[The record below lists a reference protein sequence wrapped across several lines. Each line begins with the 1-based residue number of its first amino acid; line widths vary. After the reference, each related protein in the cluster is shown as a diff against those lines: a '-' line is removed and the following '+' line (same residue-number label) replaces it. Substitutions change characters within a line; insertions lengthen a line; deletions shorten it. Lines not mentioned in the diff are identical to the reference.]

1 MLEKLD
7 MEAKSGRAAFRAERD
22 ALEIRLGALQ
32 RGAFQAGVP
41 VVILFEGFDAA
52 GKGNAISSLLRALDP
67 RGFRVWVTKPR
78 TEDEALR
85 PFLWRFWNRIP
96 ARGRFAIFDGAWY
109 MEPAEALAGGKP
121 DRESVARRLA
131 DIRSFERQLAD
142 DGALVIKFF
151 LHISKKEQK
160 KRFERLSAD
169 PATAWRVTK
178 EDRRRHRNYA
188 RYLAAAEELLKESD
202 DPWAKWTPVAAN
214 DRRHTALTV
223 LRTVAG
229 ALEGRL
235 AAGAAAAGKAQ
246 IPREKASVL
255 KSLNMKRS
263 IARGEYDAS
272 LERKQKTL
280 RRLEHRIFME
290 RIPVVIVFEGWDA
303 AGKGG
308 CIKRLTRRL
317 DPRGYEVAPFSAP
330 TPEEKSRHYLWRF
343 WREMPKAGHITIF
356 DRSWYGRVLVE
367 RVEGFCSRDEWTR
380 AYREIVEM
388 EQSLADAGA
397 VILKFWLHIS
407 QAEQLRRFRDREGT
421 PDKRWK
427 ITEEDWRN
435 RRRRREYESAVED
448 MVRLTGAPH
457 APWTIVEA
465 DSKLYAR
472 IKVLDATIA
481 AIGRRLKERRA

>member
-160 KRFERLSAD
+160 KRFERL
-169 PATAWRVTK
+169 
-178 EDRRRHRNYA
+178 
-188 RYLAAAEELLKESD
+188 
-202 DPWAKWTPVAAN
+202 
-214 DRRHTALTV
+214 
-223 LRTVAG
+223 
-229 ALEGRL
+229 
-235 AAGAAAAGKAQ
+235 
-246 IPREKASVL
+246 
-255 KSLNMKRS
+255 
-263 IARGEYDAS
+263 
-272 LERKQKTL
+272 
-280 RRLEHRIFME
+280 
-290 RIPVVIVFEGWDA
+290 
-303 AGKGG
+303 
-308 CIKRLTRRL
+308 
-317 DPRGYEVAPFSAP
+317 
-330 TPEEKSRHYLWRF
+330 
-343 WREMPKAGHITIF
+343 
-356 DRSWYGRVLVE
+356 
-367 RVEGFCSRDEWTR
+367 
-380 AYREIVEM
+380 
-388 EQSLADAGA
+388 
-397 VILKFWLHIS
+397 
-407 QAEQLRRFRDREGT
+407 
-421 PDKRWK
+421 
-427 ITEEDWRN
+427 
-435 RRRRREYESAVED
+435 
-448 MVRLTGAPH
+448 
-457 APWTIVEA
+457 
-465 DSKLYAR
+465 
-472 IKVLDATIA
+472 
-481 AIGRRLKERRA
+481 